1 MSDTP
6 GREPVRTTGPRPTEQ
21 GPEGEIRQDRFLGD
35 RDLTR
40 WVTPL
45 GRLLASVVQRVTR
58 ALGPYAALLL
68 TLAVGLA
75 LAVGLSAIAAQ
86 VYDNVTDADGVAGLD
101 KPLLAFMIGLR
112 SPWLD
117 TAATAYTDIA
127 GVVIMPAIA
136 VVTMLFLA
144 IRRRSWTP
152 VILVVAAGGGSLL
165 LTIAGK
171 RIIGRARPDLA
182 DAVPPYETSPS
193 FPSGHTLNAV
203 AIAGILAYLLLLRQ
217 HRRVTRVLSI
227 TIAVV
232 FAVTIGISR
241 VYLGHHWFTDVLAAF
256 FLSGAWLALV
266 ITAHRLYLTARRPDA
281 VVTVADR

>member
-6 GREPVRTTGPRPTEQ
+6 GRRPLAPPLDPADQ
-21 GPEGEIRQDRFLGD
+21 GVEGELRRDRFLGD

-40 WVTPL
+40 WVTPV
-45 GRLLASVVQRVTR
+45 GRILARVVQRIMR
-58 ALGPYAALLL
+58 ALGPYAALVITLL
-68 TLAVGLA
+68 VGLV
-75 LAVGLSAIAAQ
+75 LAFGLAAIAAQ

-101 KPLLAFMIGLR
+101 RPLLAFMIGIR
-112 SPWLD
+112 TPWLNE
-117 TAATAYTDIA
+117 AVTAYTDVA
-127 GVVIMPAIA
+127 GVVIMPIIA

-152 VILVVAAGGGSLL
+152 IILVLAAGGGSLL

-171 RIIGRARPDLA
+171 DIVGRARPDLA

-227 TIAVV
+227 AVAVV

-266 ITAHRLYLTARRPDA
+266 ITAHRLYLTARRPG
-281 VVTVADR
+281 VATPLS

>member
-6 GREPVRTTGPRPTEQ
+6 GRRPLAPLDPADQ
-21 GPEGEIRQDRFLGD
+21 GVEGELRRDRFLGD

-40 WVTPL
+40 WVTPV
-45 GRLLASVVQRVTR
+45 GRILARVVEQIMR
-58 ALGPYAALLL
+58 ALGPYAALVITLL
-68 TLAVGLA
+68 VGLA
-75 LAVGLSAIAAQ
+75 LAFGLSAIAAQ

-101 KPLLAFMIGLR
+101 KPLLAFMIGIR
-112 SPWLD
+112 TPWLNE
-117 TAATAYTDIA
+117 AATAYTDVA
-127 GVVIMPAIA
+127 GVVIMPIIA

-144 IRRRSWTP
+144 VRRRSWTP
-152 VILVVAAGGGSLL
+152 IILVVAAGGGSLL

-171 RIIGRARPDLA
+171 DLIGRARPALA

-217 HRRVTRVLSI
+217 HRRLTRVLSI
-227 TIAVV
+227 TVAVV

-256 FLSGAWLALV
+256 FLSGAWLAVV
-266 ITAHRLYLTARRPDA
+266 ITAHRLYLTARRPGA
-281 VVTVADR
+281 VEAAEVR

>member
-6 GREPVRTTGPRPTEQ
+6 GRRPLAPLDPADQ
-21 GPEGEIRQDRFLGD
+21 GVAGELRRDRFLGD

-40 WVTPL
+40 WVTPV
-45 GRLLASVVQRVTR
+45 GRILARVVERIMRV
-58 ALGPYAALLL
+58 LGPHAALVITLL
-68 TLAVGLA
+68 VGLV
-75 LAVGLSAIAAQ
+75 LAFGLAAIAAQ

-101 KPLLAFMIGLR
+101 KPLLAFMIGIR
-112 SPWLD
+112 TPWLND
-117 TAATAYTDIA
+117 VATAYTDVA
-127 GVVIMPAIA
+127 GVVVMPIIA

-144 IRRRSWTP
+144 VRRRSWTP
-152 VILVVAAGGGSLL
+152 IILVVAAGGGSLL

-171 RIIGRARPDLA
+171 DLIGRARPALA

-217 HRRVTRVLSI
+217 LRRVTRVLSI
-227 TIAVV
+227 AVAVV

-256 FLSGAWLALV
+256 FLSGAWLAVV
-266 ITAHRLYLTARRPDA
+266 ITAHRLYLTARRPGA
-281 VVTVADR
+281 VEAAEVR

>member
-6 GREPVRTTGPRPTEQ
+6 GRRPLAPLDPADQ
-21 GPEGEIRQDRFLGD
+21 GVEGELRRDRFLGD

-40 WVTPL
+40 WVTPV
-45 GRLLASVVQRVTR
+45 GRILARVVERIMR
-58 ALGPYAALLL
+58 ALGPYAALVITLL
-68 TLAVGLA
+68 VGLA
-75 LAVGLSAIAAQ
+75 LAFGLSAIAAQ

-101 KPLLAFMIGLR
+101 KPLLAFMIGIR
-112 SPWLD
+112 TPWLND
-117 TAATAYTDIA
+117 VATAYTDVA
-127 GVVIMPAIA
+127 GVVVMPIIA

-144 IRRRSWTP
+144 VRRRSWTP
-152 VILVVAAGGGSLL
+152 IILVVAAGGGSLL

-171 RIIGRARPDLA
+171 DLIGRARPALA

-227 TIAVV
+227 AVAVV

-256 FLSGAWLALV
+256 FLSGAWLAVV
-266 ITAHRLYLTARRPDA
+266 ITAHRLYLTARRPGA
-281 VVTVADR
+281 VEAGVQR

>member
-6 GREPVRTTGPRPTEQ
+6 GHRPLAPLDPADR
-21 GPEGEIRQDRFLGD
+21 GVEGELRRDRFLGD

-40 WVTPL
+40 WVTPV
-45 GRLLASVVQRVTR
+45 GRILARVVQRIMR
-58 ALGPYAALLL
+58 ALGPHAALVITLL
-68 TLAVGLA
+68 VGLV

-101 KPLLAFMIGLR
+101 KPMLALMVGIR
-112 SPWLD
+112 TPWLNE
-117 TAATAYTDIA
+117 AATAYTDVA
-127 GVVIMPAIA
+127 GVVVMPIIA

-144 IRRRSWTP
+144 VRRRSWTP

-171 RIIGRARPDLA
+171 DLIGRARPDLA

-203 AIAGILAYLLLLRQ
+203 AIAGILSYLLLLRQ

-227 TIAVV
+227 TVAVV
-232 FAVTIGISR
+232 FAVTIGASR

-266 ITAHRLYLTARRPDA
+266 ITAHRLYLTARRPGA
-281 VVTVADR
+281 VEAGVC

>member
-6 GREPVRTTGPRPTEQ
+6 GRRPLAPLDPADQ
-21 GPEGEIRQDRFLGD
+21 GVEGELRRDRFLGD

-40 WVTPL
+40 WVTPV
-45 GRLLASVVQRVTR
+45 GRILARVVQRIMR
-58 ALGPYAALLL
+58 ALGPYAALVITLL
-68 TLAVGLA
+68 VGLA
-75 LAVGLSAIAAQ
+75 LAFGLSAIAAQ

-101 KPLLAFMIGLR
+101 KPLLAFMIGIR
-112 SPWLD
+112 TPWLND
-117 TAATAYTDIA
+117 VATAYTDVA
-127 GVVIMPAIA
+127 GVVVMPIIA
-136 VVTMLFLA
+136 VATMLFLA
-144 IRRRSWTP
+144 VRRRSWTP
-152 VILVVAAGGGSLL
+152 IILVVAAGGGSLL

-171 RIIGRARPDLA
+171 DLIGRARPALA

-227 TIAVV
+227 TVAVI
-232 FAVTIGISR
+232 FALTIGASR

-256 FLSGAWLALV
+256 FLSGAWLAVV
-266 ITAHRLYLTARRPDA
+266 ITAHRLYLTARRPGA
-281 VVTVADR
+281 VEAAEVR

>member
-6 GREPVRTTGPRPTEQ
+6 GRRPLAPLDPADQ
-21 GPEGEIRQDRFLGD
+21 GVEGELRRDRFLGD

-40 WVTPL
+40 WVTPV
-45 GRLLASVVQRVTR
+45 GRILARVVERIMR
-58 ALGPYAALLL
+58 ALGPYSALVITLL
-68 TLAVGLA
+68 VGLV
-75 LAVGLSAIAAQ
+75 LAFGLAAIAAQ

-101 KPLLAFMIGLR
+101 RPLLAFIIGIR
-112 SPWLD
+112 TPWLNE
-117 TAATAYTDIA
+117 AATAYTDVA
-127 GVVIMPAIA
+127 GVVIMPIIA

-152 VILVVAAGGGSLL
+152 IILVLAAGGGSLL

-171 RIIGRARPDLA
+171 DIVGRARPDLA

-227 TIAVV
+227 AVAVV

-266 ITAHRLYLTARRPDA
+266 ITAHRLYLTARRPGA
-281 VVTVADR
+281 VEAGSVR

>member
-6 GREPVRTTGPRPTEQ
+6 GRRPLAPLDPADQ
-21 GPEGEIRQDRFLGD
+21 GRGSG

-40 WVTPL
+40 WVTPV
-45 GRLLASVVQRVTR
+45 GRILARVVERIMR
-58 ALGPYAALLL
+58 ALGPYSALVITLL
-68 TLAVGLA
+68 VGLV
-75 LAVGLSAIAAQ
+75 LAFGLAAIAAQ

-101 KPLLAFMIGLR
+101 RPLLAFMIGIR
-112 SPWLD
+112 TPWLNE
-117 TAATAYTDIA
+117 AATAYTDVA
-127 GVVIMPAIA
+127 GVVIMPIIA
-136 VVTMLFLA
+136 VVTMLFLSL
-144 IRRRSWTP
+144 RRRSWTP
-152 VILVVAAGGGSLL
+152 IILVLAAGGGSLL

-171 RIIGRARPDLA
+171 DIVGRARPDLA

-227 TIAVV
+227 AVAVV

-266 ITAHRLYLTARRPDA
+266 ITAHRLYLTARRPGA
-281 VVTVADR
+281 VETGVQR

>member
-6 GREPVRTTGPRPTEQ
+6 GHRPLAPLDPADQ
-21 GPEGEIRQDRFLGD
+21 GVEGELRRDRFLGD

-40 WVTPL
+40 WVTPV
-45 GRLLASVVQRVTR
+45 GRILARVVQRIMR
-58 ALGPYAALLL
+58 ALGPYAALVITLL
-68 TLAVGLA
+68 VGLA

-86 VYDNVTDADGVAGLD
+86 VYDNVSDADGVAGLD
-101 KPLLAFMIGLR
+101 KPLLAFMIGIR
-112 SPWLD
+112 TPWLND
-117 TAATAYTDIA
+117 AATAYTDVA
-127 GVVIMPAIA
+127 GVVIMPIIA

-152 VILVVAAGGGSLL
+152 IILVIAAGGGSLL

-171 RIIGRARPDLA
+171 DLIGRARPDLA

-227 TIAVV
+227 AVAVV
-232 FAVTIGISR
+232 FAVTIGASR

-266 ITAHRLYLTARRPDA
+266 ITAHRLYLTARRPG
-281 VVTVADR
+281 

>member
-6 GREPVRTTGPRPTEQ
+6 GRRPLAPLDPADQ
-21 GPEGEIRQDRFLGD
+21 GVAGELRRDRFLGD

-40 WVTPL
+40 WVTPV
-45 GRLLASVVQRVTR
+45 GRILARVVERIVR
-58 ALGPYAALLL
+58 ELGPYAALVITLL
-68 TLAVGLA
+68 VGLV
-75 LAVGLSAIAAQ
+75 LAFGLAAIAAQ

-101 KPLLAFMIGLR
+101 KPLLAFMISIR
-112 SPWLD
+112 TPWLND
-117 TAATAYTDIA
+117 AATAYTDVA
-127 GVVIMPAIA
+127 GVVVMPIIA

-144 IRRRSWTP
+144 VRRRSWTP
-152 VILVVAAGGGSLL
+152 IILVVAAGGGSLL

-171 RIIGRARPDLA
+171 DIVGRARPDLA

-227 TIAVV
+227 AVAVV

-256 FLSGAWLALV
+256 FLSGAWLAVV
-266 ITAHRLYLTARRPDA
+266 ITAHRLYLTARRPGA
-281 VVTVADR
+281 VEAGVQR

>member
-6 GREPVRTTGPRPTEQ
+6 GRRPLAPLDPADQ
-21 GPEGEIRQDRFLGD
+21 GVEGELRRDRFLGD

-40 WVTPL
+40 WVTPV
-45 GRLLASVVQRVTR
+45 GRILARVVERIMRV
-58 ALGPYAALLL
+58 LGPHAALVITLL
-68 TLAVGLA
+68 VGLV
-75 LAVGLSAIAAQ
+75 LAFGLAAIAAQ

-101 KPLLAFMIGLR
+101 KPLLAFMISIR
-112 SPWLD
+112 TPWLND
-117 TAATAYTDIA
+117 AATAYTDVA
-127 GVVIMPAIA
+127 GVVVMPIIA

-144 IRRRSWTP
+144 VRRRSWTP
-152 VILVVAAGGGSLL
+152 IILVVAAGGGSLL

-171 RIIGRARPDLA
+171 DIVGRARPDLA

-227 TIAVV
+227 AVAVV

-266 ITAHRLYLTARRPDA
+266 ITAHRLYLTARRPGA
-281 VVTVADR
+281 VEAAEVR

>member
-6 GREPVRTTGPRPTEQ
+6 GRRPLAPLDPADQ
-21 GPEGEIRQDRFLGD
+21 GVAGELRRDRFLGD

-40 WVTPL
+40 WVTPV
-45 GRLLASVVQRVTR
+45 GRILARVVERIMR
-58 ALGPYAALLL
+58 ALGPYAALVITLL
-68 TLAVGLA
+68 VGLA
-75 LAVGLSAIAAQ
+75 LAVVLSAIAAQ

-101 KPLLAFMIGLR
+101 KPLLAFMIGIR
-112 SPWLD
+112 TPWLND
-117 TAATAYTDIA
+117 AATAYTDVA
-127 GVVIMPAIA
+127 GVVVMPIIA

-144 IRRRSWTP
+144 VRRRSWTP
-152 VILVVAAGGGSLL
+152 IILVVAAGGGSLL

-171 RIIGRARPDLA
+171 DLIGRARPALA

-227 TIAVV
+227 AVAVV

-256 FLSGAWLALV
+256 FLSGAWLAVV
-266 ITAHRLYLTARRPDA
+266 ITAHRLYLTARRPGA
-281 VVTVADR
+281 VEAAEVR

>member
-6 GREPVRTTGPRPTEQ
+6 GRRPLAPLDPADR
-21 GPEGEIRQDRFLGD
+21 GVEGELRRDRFLGD

-40 WVTPL
+40 WVTPV
-45 GRLLASVVQRVTR
+45 GRILARVVQRIMR
-58 ALGPYAALLL
+58 ALGPYSALVITLL
-68 TLAVGLA
+68 VGLA
-75 LAVGLSAIAAQ
+75 LAVVLSAIAAQ

-101 KPLLAFMIGLR
+101 KPLLAFMIGIR
-112 SPWLD
+112 TPWLND
-117 TAATAYTDIA
+117 AATAYTDVA
-127 GVVIMPAIA
+127 GVVIMPIIA

-144 IRRRSWTP
+144 VRRRSWTP
-152 VILVVAAGGGSLL
+152 IILVIAAGGGSLL

-171 RIIGRARPDLA
+171 DLIGRARPALA

-227 TIAVV
+227 TVAVV
-232 FAVTIGISR
+232 FAVTIGASR

-266 ITAHRLYLTARRPDA
+266 ITAHRLYLTARRPG
-281 VVTVADR
+281 TVEAGV

>member
-6 GREPVRTTGPRPTEQ
+6 GRRPLAPLDPADQ
-21 GPEGEIRQDRFLGD
+21 GVAGELRRDRFLGD

-40 WVTPL
+40 WVTPV
-45 GRLLASVVQRVTR
+45 GRILARVVERIVR
-58 ALGPYAALLL
+58 ELGPYAALVITLL
-68 TLAVGLA
+68 VGLV
-75 LAVGLSAIAAQ
+75 LAFGLAAIAAQ

-101 KPLLAFMIGLR
+101 KPLLAFMISIR
-112 SPWLD
+112 TPWLND
-117 TAATAYTDIA
+117 AATAYTDVA
-127 GVVIMPAIA
+127 GVVIMPIIA

-144 IRRRSWTP
+144 VRRRSWTP
-152 VILVVAAGGGSLL
+152 IILVVAAGGGSLL

-171 RIIGRARPDLA
+171 DIVGRARPDLA

-227 TIAVV
+227 AVAVV

-266 ITAHRLYLTARRPDA
+266 ITAHRLYLTARRPGA
-281 VVTVADR
+281 VEAAEVR

>member
-1 MSDTP
+1 MNDTP
-6 GREPVRTTGPRPTEQ
+6 GHRPLAPLDPADR
-21 GPEGEIRQDRFLGD
+21 GVEGELRRDRFLGD

-40 WVTPL
+40 WVTPV
-45 GRLLASVVQRVTR
+45 GRILARVVQRIMRV
-58 ALGPYAALLL
+58 LGPHAALVITLL
-68 TLAVGLA
+68 VGLV

-101 KPLLAFMIGLR
+101 RPLLAFMVGIR
-112 SPWLD
+112 TPWLNE
-117 TAATAYTDIA
+117 AATAYTDVA
-127 GVVIMPAIA
+127 GVVIMPIIA

-152 VILVVAAGGGSLL
+152 IILVVAAGGGSLL

-171 RIIGRARPDLA
+171 DLIGRARPDLA

-203 AIAGILAYLLLLRQ
+203 VIAGILAYLLLLRQ
-217 HRRVTRVLSI
+217 HRRATRVLSI
-227 TIAVV
+227 AVAV
-232 FAVTIGISR
+232 AFAVTIAATR

-256 FLSGAWLALV
+256 FLGGAWLALV
-266 ITAHRLYLTARRPDA
+266 ITAHRLYLTARRPEVGEA
-281 VVTVADR
+281 ADG

>member
-6 GREPVRTTGPRPTEQ
+6 GRRPLAPLDPADQ
-21 GPEGEIRQDRFLGD
+21 GVEGELRRDRFLGD

-40 WVTPL
+40 WVTPV
-45 GRLLASVVQRVTR
+45 GRILARVVERIMR
-58 ALGPYAALLL
+58 ALGPYSALVITLL
-68 TLAVGLA
+68 VGLV
-75 LAVGLSAIAAQ
+75 LAFGLSAIAAQ

-101 KPLLAFMIGLR
+101 KPLLAFMIGIR
-112 SPWLD
+112 TPWLND
-117 TAATAYTDIA
+117 AATAYTDVA
-127 GVVIMPAIA
+127 GVVIMPIIA

-144 IRRRSWTP
+144 VRRRSWTP
-152 VILVVAAGGGSLL
+152 IILVVAAGGGSLL

-171 RIIGRARPDLA
+171 DLIGRARPDLA

-227 TIAVV
+227 AVAVV
-232 FAVTIGISR
+232 FAVTIGASR

-266 ITAHRLYLTARRPDA
+266 ITAHRLYLTARRPGA
-281 VVTVADR
+281 VEAAEVR

>member
-6 GREPVRTTGPRPTEQ
+6 GRRPLAPLDPADQ
-21 GPEGEIRQDRFLGD
+21 GVEGELRRDRFLGD

-40 WVTPL
+40 WVTPV
-45 GRLLASVVQRVTR
+45 GRILARVVERIMR
-58 ALGPYAALLL
+58 ALGPYSALVITLL
-68 TLAVGLA
+68 VGLV
-75 LAVGLSAIAAQ
+75 LAFGLAAIAAQ

-101 KPLLAFMIGLR
+101 KPLLAFMIGIR
-112 SPWLD
+112 TPWLNE
-117 TAATAYTDIA
+117 AATAYTDVA
-127 GVVIMPAIA
+127 GVVIMPIIA

-152 VILVVAAGGGSLL
+152 IILVLAAGGGSLL

-171 RIIGRARPDLA
+171 DIVGRARPDLA

-227 TIAVV
+227 AVAVV

-266 ITAHRLYLTARRPDA
+266 ITAHRLYLTARRPGA
-281 VVTVADR
+281 VEAGVQR

>member
-6 GREPVRTTGPRPTEQ
+6 GRRPLAPLDPADQ
-21 GPEGEIRQDRFLGD
+21 GVAGELRRDRFLGD

-40 WVTPL
+40 WVTPV
-45 GRLLASVVQRVTR
+45 GRILARVVERIMR
-58 ALGPYAALLL
+58 ALGPYSALVITLL
-68 TLAVGLA
+68 VGLV
-75 LAVGLSAIAAQ
+75 LAFGLAAIAAQ

-101 KPLLAFMIGLR
+101 RPLLAFMIGIR
-112 SPWLD
+112 TPWLND
-117 TAATAYTDIA
+117 AATAYTDVA
-127 GVVIMPAIA
+127 GVVIMPIIA

-152 VILVVAAGGGSLL
+152 IILVLAAGGGSLL

-171 RIIGRARPDLA
+171 DIVGRARPDLA

-227 TIAVV
+227 AVAVV

-256 FLSGAWLALV
+256 FLSGAWLAVV
-266 ITAHRLYLTARRPDA
+266 ITAHRLYLTARRPGA
-281 VVTVADR
+281 VEAAEVR

>member
-6 GREPVRTTGPRPTEQ
+6 GRRPLAPLDPADQ
-21 GPEGEIRQDRFLGD
+21 GVEGELRRDRFLGD

-40 WVTPL
+40 WVTPV
-45 GRLLASVVQRVTR
+45 GRILARVVERIMR
-58 ALGPYAALLL
+58 ALGPYAALVITLL
-68 TLAVGLA
+68 VGLV
-75 LAVGLSAIAAQ
+75 LAFGLAAIAAQ

-101 KPLLAFMIGLR
+101 RPLLAFMIGIR
-112 SPWLD
+112 TPWLNE
-117 TAATAYTDIA
+117 AATAYTDVA
-127 GVVIMPAIA
+127 GVVIMPIIA

-152 VILVVAAGGGSLL
+152 IILVLAAGGGSLL

-171 RIIGRARPDLA
+171 DIVGRARPDLA

-227 TIAVV
+227 AVAVV

-256 FLSGAWLALV
+256 FLSGAWLAVV
-266 ITAHRLYLTARRPDA
+266 ITAHRLYLTARRPGA
-281 VVTVADR
+281 VEAAEVR

>member
-1 MSDTP
+1 MNDTP
-6 GREPVRTTGPRPTEQ
+6 GRRPLAPLDPADQ
-21 GPEGEIRQDRFLGD
+21 GVEGELRRDRFLGD

-40 WVTPL
+40 WVTPV
-45 GRLLASVVQRVTR
+45 GRILARVVQRIMRV
-58 ALGPYAALLL
+58 LGPHAALVITLL
-68 TLAVGLA
+68 VGLV
-75 LAVGLSAIAAQ
+75 LAFGLAAIAAQ

-101 KPLLAFMIGLR
+101 KPMLAFMIGIR
-112 SPWLD
+112 TPWLNE
-117 TAATAYTDIA
+117 AATAYTDVA
-127 GVVIMPAIA
+127 GVVIMPIIA

-152 VILVVAAGGGSLL
+152 IILVLAAGGGSLL

-171 RIIGRARPDLA
+171 DIVGRARPDLA

-217 HRRVTRVLSI
+217 HRRATRVLSI
-227 TIAVV
+227 AVAVV
-232 FAVTIGISR
+232 FAVTIGASR

-266 ITAHRLYLTARRPDA
+266 ITAHRLYLTARRPGA
-281 VVTVADR
+281 VR

>member
-6 GREPVRTTGPRPTEQ
+6 GRRPLAPLDPADQ
-21 GPEGEIRQDRFLGD
+21 GVEGELRRDRFLGD

-40 WVTPL
+40 WVTPV
-45 GRLLASVVQRVTR
+45 GRILARVVERIMR
-58 ALGPYAALLL
+58 ALGPYSALVITLL
-68 TLAVGLA
+68 VGLV
-75 LAVGLSAIAAQ
+75 LAFGLAAIAAQ

-101 KPLLAFMIGLR
+101 RPLLAFMIGIR
-112 SPWLD
+112 TPWLNE
-117 TAATAYTDIA
+117 AATAYTDVA
-127 GVVIMPAIA
+127 GVVIMPIIA

-152 VILVVAAGGGSLL
+152 IILVLAAGGGSLL

-171 RIIGRARPDLA
+171 DIVGRARPDLA

-227 TIAVV
+227 AVAVV

-266 ITAHRLYLTARRPDA
+266 ITAHRLYLTARRPGA
-281 VVTVADR
+281 VEAGVQR

>member
-1 MSDTP
+1 MNDTP
-6 GREPVRTTGPRPTEQ
+6 GRRPLAPLDPADQ
-21 GPEGEIRQDRFLGD
+21 GVEGELRRDRFLGD

-40 WVTPL
+40 WVTPV
-45 GRLLASVVQRVTR
+45 GRILARVVQRIMRV
-58 ALGPYAALLL
+58 LGPHAALVITLL
-68 TLAVGLA
+68 VGLV
-75 LAVGLSAIAAQ
+75 LAFGLAAIAAQ

-101 KPLLAFMIGLR
+101 KPMLAFMIGIR
-112 SPWLD
+112 TPWLNE
-117 TAATAYTDIA
+117 AATAYTDVA
-127 GVVIMPAIA
+127 GVVIMPIIA
-136 VVTMLFLA
+136 VVTMLFLSL
-144 IRRRSWTP
+144 RRRSWTP
-152 VILVVAAGGGSLL
+152 IILVLAAGGGSLL

-171 RIIGRARPDLA
+171 DIVGRARPDLA

-227 TIAVV
+227 AVAVV
-232 FAVTIGISR
+232 FAVTIGASR

-266 ITAHRLYLTARRPDA
+266 ITAHRLYLTARRPGA
-281 VVTVADR
+281 VEAGPSR

>member
-6 GREPVRTTGPRPTEQ
+6 GRRPLAPLDPADQ
-21 GPEGEIRQDRFLGD
+21 GVEGELRRDRFLGD

-40 WVTPL
+40 WVTPV
-45 GRLLASVVQRVTR
+45 GRILARVVQRIMR
-58 ALGPYAALLL
+58 ALGPYAALGITLL
-68 TLAVGLA
+68 VGLA
-75 LAVGLSAIAAQ
+75 LAFGLSAIAAQ

-101 KPLLAFMIGLR
+101 KPLLAFMIGIR
-112 SPWLD
+112 TPWLND
-117 TAATAYTDIA
+117 AATAYTDVA
-127 GVVIMPAIA
+127 GVVIMPIIA

-144 IRRRSWTP
+144 VRRRSWTP
-152 VILVVAAGGGSLL
+152 IILVVAAGGGSLL

-171 RIIGRARPDLA
+171 DIVGRARPDLA

-227 TIAVV
+227 AVAVV
-232 FAVTIGISR
+232 LAVTLGISR

-256 FLSGAWLALV
+256 FLSGSWLALV
-266 ITAHRLYLTARRPDA
+266 ITAHRLYLTARRPGA
-281 VVTVADR
+281 VEAGVQR

>member
-6 GREPVRTTGPRPTEQ
+6 GRRPLAPLDPADQ
-21 GPEGEIRQDRFLGD
+21 GVEGELRRDRFLGD

-40 WVTPL
+40 WVTPV
-45 GRLLASVVQRVTR
+45 GRVLARVVERIMR
-58 ALGPYAALLL
+58 ALGPYSALVITLL
-68 TLAVGLA
+68 VGLV
-75 LAVGLSAIAAQ
+75 LAFGLAAIAAQ

-101 KPLLAFMIGLR
+101 RPLLAFMIGIR
-112 SPWLD
+112 TPWLND
-117 TAATAYTDIA
+117 AATAYTDVA
-127 GVVIMPAIA
+127 GVVIMPIIA

-152 VILVVAAGGGSLL
+152 IILVLAAGGGSLL

-171 RIIGRARPDLA
+171 DIVGRARPDLA

-227 TIAVV
+227 TVAVV

-266 ITAHRLYLTARRPDA
+266 ITAHRLYLTARRPGA
-281 VVTVADR
+281 AT

>member
-6 GREPVRTTGPRPTEQ
+6 GRRPLAPLDPADQ
-21 GPEGEIRQDRFLGD
+21 GVEGELRRDRFLGD

-40 WVTPL
+40 WVTPV
-45 GRLLASVVQRVTR
+45 GRILARVVERIVR
-58 ALGPYAALLL
+58 ELGPYAALVITLL
-68 TLAVGLA
+68 VGLA
-75 LAVGLSAIAAQ
+75 LAFGLSAIAAQ

-101 KPLLAFMIGLR
+101 KPLLAFMIGIR
-112 SPWLD
+112 TPWLND
-117 TAATAYTDIA
+117 VATAYTDVA
-127 GVVIMPAIA
+127 GVVVMPIIA
-136 VVTMLFLA
+136 VATMLFLA
-144 IRRRSWTP
+144 VRRRSWTP
-152 VILVVAAGGGSLL
+152 IILVVAAGGGSLL

-171 RIIGRARPDLA
+171 DLIGRARPALA

-227 TIAVV
+227 AVAVV

-266 ITAHRLYLTARRPDA
+266 ITAHRLYLTARRPGA
-281 VVTVADR
+281 VEAAEVR

>member
-6 GREPVRTTGPRPTEQ
+6 GRRPLAPLDPADQ
-21 GPEGEIRQDRFLGD
+21 GVEGELRRDRFLGD

-40 WVTPL
+40 WVTPV
-45 GRLLASVVQRVTR
+45 GRILARIVERIMR
-58 ALGPYAALLL
+58 ALGPYAALVITLL
-68 TLAVGLA
+68 VGLA
-75 LAVGLSAIAAQ
+75 LAFGLSAIAAQ

-101 KPLLAFMIGLR
+101 KPLLAFMIGIR
-112 SPWLD
+112 TPWLND
-117 TAATAYTDIA
+117 AATAYTDVA
-127 GVVIMPAIA
+127 GVVIMPIIA

-144 IRRRSWTP
+144 VRRRSWTP
-152 VILVVAAGGGSLL
+152 IILVVAAGGGSLL

-171 RIIGRARPDLA
+171 DLIGRARPDLA

-227 TIAVV
+227 AVAVV

-256 FLSGAWLALV
+256 FLSGAWLAVV
-266 ITAHRLYLTARRPDA
+266 ITAHRLYLTARRPGA
-281 VVTVADR
+281 VEAAEVR

>member
-6 GREPVRTTGPRPTEQ
+6 RRRPLAPLDPADQ
-21 GPEGEIRQDRFLGD
+21 GVEGELRRDRFLGD

-40 WVTPL
+40 WVTPV
-45 GRLLASVVQRVTR
+45 GRILARVVQRIMR
-58 ALGPYAALLL
+58 ALGPYAALVITLL
-68 TLAVGLA
+68 VGLA
-75 LAVGLSAIAAQ
+75 LAFGLSAIAAQ

-101 KPLLAFMIGLR
+101 KPLLAFMIGIRTPRLN
-112 SPWLD
+112 D
-117 TAATAYTDIA
+117 AATAYTDVA
-127 GVVIMPAIA
+127 GVVIMPIIA

-144 IRRRSWTP
+144 VRRRSWTP
-152 VILVVAAGGGSLL
+152 IILVVAAGGGSLL

-171 RIIGRARPDLA
+171 DIVGRARPDLA

-227 TIAVV
+227 AVAVV

-256 FLSGAWLALV
+256 FLSGAWLAVV
-266 ITAHRLYLTARRPDA
+266 ITAHRLYLTARRPGA
-281 VVTVADR
+281 VEAAEVR

>member
-6 GREPVRTTGPRPTEQ
+6 GRRPLAPLDPADQ
-21 GPEGEIRQDRFLGD
+21 GVEGELRRDRFLGD

-40 WVTPL
+40 WVTPV
-45 GRLLASVVQRVTR
+45 GRILARVVQRIMRV
-58 ALGPYAALLL
+58 LGPHAALVITLL
-68 TLAVGLA
+68 VGLV
-75 LAVGLSAIAAQ
+75 LAFGLAAIAAQ

-101 KPLLAFMIGLR
+101 RPLLAFMIGIR
-112 SPWLD
+112 TPWLNE
-117 TAATAYTDIA
+117 AATAYTDVA
-127 GVVIMPAIA
+127 GVVIMPIIA

-144 IRRRSWTP
+144 VRRRSWTP
-152 VILVVAAGGGSLL
+152 IILVLAAGGGSLL

-171 RIIGRARPDLA
+171 DIIDRARPDLA

-227 TIAVV
+227 AVAVV

-256 FLSGAWLALV
+256 FLSGAWLAVV
-266 ITAHRLYLTARRPDA
+266 ITAHRLYLTARRPGA
-281 VVTVADR
+281 VEAAEVR

>member
-6 GREPVRTTGPRPTEQ
+6 GRRPLAPLDPADQ
-21 GPEGEIRQDRFLGD
+21 GVEGELRRDRFLGD

-40 WVTPL
+40 WVTPV
-45 GRLLASVVQRVTR
+45 GRILARVVQRIMRV
-58 ALGPYAALLL
+58 LGPHAALVITLL
-68 TLAVGLA
+68 VGLV
-75 LAVGLSAIAAQ
+75 LAFGLAAIAAQ

-101 KPLLAFMIGLR
+101 KPMLAFMIGIR
-112 SPWLD
+112 TPWLNE
-117 TAATAYTDIA
+117 AATAYTDVA
-127 GVVIMPAIA
+127 GVVIMPIIA

-152 VILVVAAGGGSLL
+152 IILVLAAGGGSLL

-171 RIIGRARPDLA
+171 DIVGRARPDLA

-217 HRRVTRVLSI
+217 HRRATRVLSI
-227 TIAVV
+227 AVAVV
-232 FAVTIGISR
+232 FAVTIGASR

-266 ITAHRLYLTARRPDA
+266 ITAHRLYLTARRPGA
-281 VVTVADR
+281 VR

>member
-6 GREPVRTTGPRPTEQ
+6 GRRPLAPLDPADQ
-21 GPEGEIRQDRFLGD
+21 GVEGELRRDRFLGD

-40 WVTPL
+40 WVTPV
-45 GRLLASVVQRVTR
+45 GRILARVVQRIMR
-58 ALGPYAALLL
+58 ALGPYAALVITLL
-68 TLAVGLA
+68 VGLA
-75 LAVGLSAIAAQ
+75 LAFGLSAIAAQ

-101 KPLLAFMIGLR
+101 KPLLAFMIGIR
-112 SPWLD
+112 TPWLND
-117 TAATAYTDIA
+117 VATAYTDVA
-127 GVVIMPAIA
+127 GVVVMPIIA
-136 VVTMLFLA
+136 VATMLFLA
-144 IRRRSWTP
+144 VRRRSWTP
-152 VILVVAAGGGSLL
+152 IILVVAAGGGSLL

-171 RIIGRARPDLA
+171 DLIGRARPALA

-227 TIAVV
+227 TVAVI
-232 FAVTIGISR
+232 FALTIGASR

-256 FLSGAWLALV
+256 FLSGAWLAVV
-266 ITAHRLYLTARRPDA
+266 ITAHRLYLTARRPGA
-281 VVTVADR
+281 VEAGVQR

>member
-1 MSDTP
+1 MTETP
-6 GREPVRTTGPRPTEQ
+6 RRKPLDPLDPADQ
-21 GPEGEIRQDRFLGD
+21 GVSGELRRDRFLGD

-40 WVTPL
+40 WVTPV
-45 GRLLASVVQRVTR
+45 GRVLARVVQRIMR
-58 ALGPYAALLL
+58 ALGPYAALVITLL
-68 TLAVGLA
+68 VGLA

-101 KPLLAFMIGLR
+101 RPLLAFMIGIR
-112 SPWLD
+112 TPWLD
-117 TAATAYTDIA
+117 DAATAYTDLA
-127 GVVIMPAIA
+127 GTTIMPIIA

-144 IRRRSWTP
+144 VRRRSWTP

-171 RIIGRARPDLA
+171 DIIGRARPDLA

-217 HRRVTRVLSI
+217 HRRATRVLSI
-227 TIAVV
+227 AVAVV
-232 FAVTIGISR
+232 FAITVGASR

-256 FLSGAWLALV
+256 FLGGAWLALV
-266 ITAHRLYLTARRPDA
+266 ITAHRLYLTARRPEPVEA
-281 VVTVADR
+281 GPSR

>member
-6 GREPVRTTGPRPTEQ
+6 GRRPLAPLDALV
-21 GPEGEIRQDRFLGD
+21 GGVEGELRRDRFLGD

-40 WVTPL
+40 WVTPV
-45 GRLLASVVQRVTR
+45 GRILARVVEQIMR
-58 ALGPYAALLL
+58 ALGPYAALVITLL
-68 TLAVGLA
+68 VGLA
-75 LAVGLSAIAAQ
+75 LAFGLSAIAAQ

-101 KPLLAFMIGLR
+101 KPLLAFMIGIR
-112 SPWLD
+112 TPWLNE
-117 TAATAYTDIA
+117 AATAYTDVA
-127 GVVIMPAIA
+127 GVVIMPIIA

-144 IRRRSWTP
+144 VRRRSWTP
-152 VILVVAAGGGSLL
+152 IILVVAAGGGSLL

-171 RIIGRARPDLA
+171 DLIGRARPALA

-217 HRRVTRVLSI
+217 HRRLTRVLSI
-227 TIAVV
+227 TVAVV

-256 FLSGAWLALV
+256 FLSGAWLAVV
-266 ITAHRLYLTARRPDA
+266 ITAHRLYLTARRPGA
-281 VVTVADR
+281 VEAAEVR